1 MVGAGGARACDRAV
15 GTAAA
20 AHLEGVVTSAAL
32 DVWRTQLRVEVDAE
46 VAPELLERLLWQQAT
61 QLDEA
66 ASRFRPD
73 SEVSVLQRAA
83 GRWTPIGPVLAEVLR
98 LALDAAAAT
107 GGLVHPGL
115 GAAVAAAGYDAWAG
129 QPAAVGVAGAASA
142 GLPLPWQRIELR
154 EGCARIPPGMVLDL
168 GAVGKAWLADSLARA
183 LHAATGAAVVADMGG
198 DLRVISPQRPTTVWL
213 DPQAPGAQP
222 IAVAVADAGVATS
235 GLARRRWAGGHHIID
250 PRNGRPAQ
258 TPWWS
263 VSVIAA
269 DAVAANIAATAAI
282 VMGEAAPDW
291 LAEHRLPARLVTA
304 VGSEARTCWPHDAGR
319 AA

>member
-1 MVGAGGARACDRAV
+1 MVAAGGACSCDWAM
-15 GTAAA
+15 GTASA
-20 AHLEGVVTSAAL
+20 AHLEGIVTSAAL

-66 ASRFRPD
+66 SSRFRPD

-107 GGLVHPGL
+107 EGLVHPGL

-129 QPAAVGVAGAASA
+129 QTAVAVAAPAGP
-142 GLPLPWQRIELR
+142 PLPWQRIELR

-222 IAVAVADAGVATS
+222 IAVAVTDAGIATS

-250 PRNGRPAQ
+250 PRTGRPAQ

-269 DAVAANIAATAAI
+269 DAVAANTAATAAL

-304 VGSEARTCWPHDAGR
+304 VGSEARTCWPQDAGR